1 MPHPELCPC
10 HPGSGQRAW
19 YLKIPQ
25 FPSPTAPAPAGSC
38 LCMDQV
44 PGQGPGW
51 VPLHLHP
58 LLRLMAL
65 GGGAHPPHM
74 FSPHTLG
81 HFSVPTVN
89 THLPPQISLSGC
101 RAVGY
106 CAGGGVGTWA
116 ANGLEDVSEKAE
128 GELVRADAERGVGLP
143 GEKGRA
149 PRLQPHADVT
159 WPAGSTQG
167 HSVPQGDPPPGAEA
181 SGTLRLLK
189 VKYLF
194 LSPSV

>member
-1 MPHPELCPC
+1 M
-10 HPGSGQRAW
+10 
-19 YLKIPQ
+19 Y
-25 FPSPTAPAPAGSC
+25 
-38 LCMDQV
+38 QV

-65 GGGAHPPHM
+65 GGGAHPPHT
-74 FSPHTLG
+74 FSPDTLG

-106 CAGGGVGTWA
+106 CAGGGVGWA

-143 GEKGRA
+143 GQKGRA
-149 PRLQPHADVT
+149 PRPQPHADVT
-159 WPAGSTQG
+159 RPAGSTQG

-194 LSPSV
+194 LSSSV